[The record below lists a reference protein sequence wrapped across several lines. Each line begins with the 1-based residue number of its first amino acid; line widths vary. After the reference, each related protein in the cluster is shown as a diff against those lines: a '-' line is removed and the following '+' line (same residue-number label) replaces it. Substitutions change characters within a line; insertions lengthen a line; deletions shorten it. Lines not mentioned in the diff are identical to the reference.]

1 LIRETGKMTENE
13 IRRVMTIMAHPDDPE
28 FSAGGTIARWAREGK
43 EIIYL
48 ILTSGDK
55 GSSDPEMTAERLA
68 QLRQQEQR
76 AAAEKLGV
84 QEVVFLGYP
93 DAELTPSLELRRDIV
108 RQIRRY
114 KPDAV
119 ITLDPTTRFH
129 GNTYINHPDHRAAGD
144 AALDAVFPT
153 ARDRLNFP
161 EQAAEGLEPHKVL
174 EVYLAGTSAPDF
186 WVDTSDTID
195 LKIEAL
201 LEHRTQIKAPHKLGD
216 RIRERDR
223 ATADGQEMEY
233 AEQFKRMIL
242 G

>member
-1 LIRETGKMTENE
+1 M
-13 IRRVMTIMAHPDDPE
+13 VIMAHPDDPE

-48 ILTSGDK
+48 ILTNGDK
-55 GSSDPEMTAERLA
+55 GSNDPEMTSERLA

-84 QEVVFLGYP
+84 HKVIFLGYP

-108 RQIRRY
+108 RQIRLH

-119 ITLDPTTRFH
+119 ITPDPTTRFY

-144 AALDAVFPT
+144 VALDAIFPT

-161 EQAAEGLEPHKVL
+161 EQVAEGLEPHKVR
-174 EVYLAGTSAPDF
+174 EVYLTGTNSPDF
-186 WVDTSDTID
+186 WVDIGDTVD
-195 LKIEAL
+195 VKIKAL
-201 LEHRTQIKAPHKLGD
+201 LEHHSQIREPDKLGT
-216 RIRERDR
+216 RIRERAR
-223 ATADGQEMEY
+223 ATADGHDIEY
-233 AEQFKRMIL
+233 AERFKRIIL
-242 G
+242 R